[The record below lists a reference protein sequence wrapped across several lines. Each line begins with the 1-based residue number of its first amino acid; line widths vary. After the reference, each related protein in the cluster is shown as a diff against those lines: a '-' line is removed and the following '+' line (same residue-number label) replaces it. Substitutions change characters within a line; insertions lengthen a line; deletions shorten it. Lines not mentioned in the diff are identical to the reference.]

1 MYRCGDFSDSESD
14 IEEHNRCFNFNTQNL
29 FKRKH
34 SDDDAMDK
42 DGKIISKTDVIPSK
56 IFKNWFHKNAA
67 PSTDVNESQNAND
80 FDPTYG
86 FAKQLENRTYFRNN
100 NVDTSI
106 PMDCLGVDQYQD
118 ILYPLRT
125 STGSNDSSNSG
136 HYKTDNGGPTGN
148 TNSPVSLSTPNA
160 SSGHYKTD
168 NGGLTG
174 YTKSPVSVSTPN
186 VSSNIFMSSVGAS
199 RKRVQFDE
207 RSNKVNVFR
216 RHPQYQYHSQQRTKG
231 YLFNPQPDNAKLT
244 LRQRITNFFSN
255 LF

>member
-1 MYRCGDFSDSESD
+1 MYVTTDLVCDQRKHLKIFIFQLQDYESVYRCGDFSDSESD
-14 IEEHNRCFNFNTQNL
+14 IEEHNRCFNFNTPNL

-34 SDDDAMDK
+34 SDDDALEK
-42 DGKIISKTDVIPSK
+42 EGKVCEPDVIPSK
-56 IFKNWFHKNAA
+56 MFKNWFRKN
-67 PSTDVNESQNAND
+67 PLDVNESQNAED
-80 FDPTYG
+80 IDPTYG

-106 PMDCLGVDQYQD
+106 PMDCLGTDQYQD

-125 STGSNDSSNSG
+125 STGSEDSSTSG
-136 HYKTDNGGPTGN
+136 HYKNGNGRPTE
-148 TNSPVSLSTPNA
+148 
-160 SSGHYKTD
+160 
-168 NGGLTG
+168 
-174 YTKSPVSVSTPN
+174 YTKPPVTAVTPN
-186 VSSNIFMSSVGAS
+186 VSTNVFLPVTAAVA

-216 RHPQYQYHSQQRTKG
+216 RHPQYHHNQERTKG
-231 YLFNPQPDNAKLT
+231 YLFTTQPDSSKLT

>member
-1 MYRCGDFSDSESD
+1 MFHLQDYESVYRCGDFSDSESD
-14 IEEHNRCFNFNTQNL
+14 IEEHNRCFNFNTPNL

-34 SDDDAMDK
+34 SDDDALEK
-42 DGKIISKTDVIPSK
+42 EGKVCEPDPVIPSK
-56 IFKNWFHKNAA
+56 MFKNWFRKNP
-67 PSTDVNESQNAND
+67 PSTDVNESENVED

-125 STGSNDSSNSG
+125 STGSEDSS
-136 HYKTDNGGPTGN
+136 
-148 TNSPVSLSTPNA
+148 
-160 SSGHYKTD
+160 SSGHYK
-168 NGGLTG
+168 NGNGRSTEC
-174 YTKSPVSVSTPN
+174 TKPSVNAITPN
-186 VSSNIFMSSVGAS
+186 VSTNIFLPVTTS

-207 RSNKVNVFR
+207 RSNKVNVIR
-216 RHPQYQYHSQQRTKG
+216 RHPQYHNNQQRTKG
-231 YLFNPQPDNAKLT
+231 YLFTTQPDNTKLT
-244 LRQRITNFFSN
+244 LTQRITNFFSN

>member
-1 MYRCGDFSDSESD
+1 MRLKHFQFFFLTQDYESVYRCGDFSDSESD

-34 SDDDAMDK
+34 SDDDATDK
-42 DGKIISKTDVIPSK
+42 EGKVGGESDVTPSK
-56 IFKNWFHKNAA
+56 RFKSWFRKK
-67 PSTDVNESQNAND
+67 PVSDVESRNPGDD

-86 FAKQLENRTYFRNN
+86 FAQQLENRTYFRNK

-106 PMDCLGVDQYQD
+106 PMDYLGVDQYQD

-125 STGSNDSSNSG
+125 STGSTDSSASG
-136 HYKTDNGGPTGN
+136 HQKNGNGQQRPTENDN
-148 TNSPVSLSTPNA
+148 SCAHTPNA
-160 SSGHYKTD
+160 
-168 NGGLTG
+168 
-174 YTKSPVSVSTPN
+174 
-186 VSSNIFMSSVGAS
+186 NIFLPSVTPT

-216 RHPQYQYHSQQRTKG
+216 RHPQYHHNQQQRTKG
-231 YLFNPQPDNAKLT
+231 SGYLFNNPPDNGKLT